1 MGASLKLG
9 YDWDLA
15 STSAFL
21 ISKGGYN
28 GTCLEYTWDIKPEF
42 GIQTISGRHS
52 NLGEN
57 DGKKPRVLVGH
68 SWQLVYILGKKKI

>member
-9 YDWDLA
+9 YVWDLA

-42 GIQTISGRHS
+42 GI
-52 NLGEN
+52 
-57 DGKKPRVLVGH
+57 
-68 SWQLVYILGKKKI
+68 